1 MRTRA
6 VPCGALTR
14 RVRCSLLASLVAA
27 GCLENLHQEKWFAK
41 LRAAD
46 PVLFERVTRC
56 RAEIERDLDAAISGR
71 VSRDIEHVGHF
82 GESWGYVNT
91 VTEDGVLFMRGRVRF
106 GEGRAASYAAA
117 FRVDEA
123 CALEIAKLEV
133 FE

>member
-46 PVLFERVTRC
+46 PVLFEGRSKS
-56 RAEIERDLDAAISGR
+56 RAEL
-71 VSRDIEHVGHF
+71 
-82 GESWGYVNT
+82 
-91 VTEDGVLFMRGRVRF
+91 
-106 GEGRAASYAAA
+106 
-117 FRVDEA
+117 
-123 CALEIAKLEV
+123 
-133 FE
+133 